1 MGKKG
6 RFGALASLALVGVCG
21 VAASACSSRGPRA
34 PEGTETPAAHSLLG
48 TEPDFA
54 AVVRLDRV
62 RNDLVYAPMLR
73 EMANKKDLDAL
84 FNGVTIIDGFGTFD
98 GTKPTQASL
107 VLTVRSAP
115 PLNDWPKDWRNE
127 LEKHDVGHQL
137 PSGVWEFA
145 TIGSDGWPYGLY
157 GMQHDFVFLS
167 GRAAGH
173 GHDWF
178 STNVAPPPAVDFGD
192 DVLVGFWMGPHTMK
206 SAAMAEWTKEPGSK
220 GLESASVILRDGA
233 HGDLLYTG
241 IYATS
246 ADASEA
252 LRVTTDQL
260 GMYASV
266 WKSAVDKCPGLSA
279 LSIENESD
287 GRTVRI
293 RVTHIP
299 QGIRAAMDCE
309 SHDAFDKM

>member
-1 MGKKG
+1 MGRKS
-6 RFGALASLALVGVCG
+6 RSSALASVVVWGL
-21 VAASACSSRGPRA
+21 AASACSSRGPRA
-34 PEGTETPAAHSLLG
+34 PEGTATPAAHGLLASD
-48 TEPDFA
+48 PDFA
-54 AVVRLDRV
+54 VVARLDRV
-62 RNDLVYAPMLR
+62 RNDLVYAPLLR
-73 EMANKKDLDAL
+73 ELSNKKDLDVL
-84 FNGVTIIDGFGTFD
+84 FNGVTIVDGFGTFD
-98 GTKPTQASL
+98 GAKPMQASV

-115 PLNDWPKDWRNE
+115 SLDDWPKEWRRE
-127 LEKHDVGHQL
+127 IEKPGVGHQL
-137 PSGVWEFA
+137 PSGVWEYA
-145 TIGSDGWPYGLY
+145 SISSEGWPYGLY
-157 GMQHDFVFLS
+157 GMQHDFVFLT

-178 STNVAPPPAVDFGD
+178 STNATAPPPVDFGG
-192 DVLVGFWMGPHTMK
+192 DVLVGFWMGPRAMK
-206 SAAMAEWTKEPGSK
+206 SSAMAEWSKEPGSK

-241 IYATS
+241 IYTTS
-246 ADASEA
+246 GDAAEA
-252 LRVTTDQL
+252 LRITTDQL

-279 LSIENESD
+279 LGIENESD

-309 SHDAFDKM
+309 ASDAFDHM